1 MKKIIV
7 LSVLV
12 IISILY
18 SAEIKRAFVSLLIL
32 ADSVRPPEKA
42 VMGKF
47 IDGPSV
53 KTVSILSQGRSLHAD
68 LYIPKEGGLHFP
80 LVIVHGVNPTGKD
93 DEQLV
98 LLAKNF
104 ARAGFLVIVPD
115 FEGMKTLRIR
125 ISEAEDVLQS
135 FLYVSKRQDAK
146 HGGGMLGIS
155 YGAGPMLLASADPRI
170 RDKVRVVVSFG
181 GYYNLR
187 NVMLFAMT
195 GFFEYGKYR
204 GWVRPEES
212 FRWMF
217 AYRNLDML
225 RTPADRN
232 TLRKIIEMKNRYET
246 AQAAALAKSL
256 GPEGRALYDFLM
268 NKDPERFDLLYEN
281 LPLSIRELVYQLS
294 PARAVKY
301 IQASFIIAHGMEDY
315 SIPYTESLRLADAVG
330 DAKRVHLELLP
341 QFMHIETIEPSM
353 GSIYKKYVLGG
364 WRLFSLIY
372 DLMGKGEQADGGARR
387 REWQR

>member
-1 MKKIIV
+1 M
-7 LSVLV
+7 LV
-12 IISILY
+12 IISILF
-18 SAEIKRAFVSLLIL
+18 SAQIKRGLVSLLIL
-32 ADSVRPPEKA
+32 SDSVRPPEKA

-53 KTVSILSQGRSLHAD
+53 KKVSIPSRGRSLHAD
-68 LYIPKEGGLHFP
+68 LYIPKEDGPHFP

-98 LLAKNF
+98 LLAKDF
-104 ARAGFLVIVPD
+104 ARAGFLVMVPD

-125 ISEAEDVLQS
+125 ISEAEDILQS
-135 FLYVSKRQDAK
+135 FLYISRRQDAK

-155 YGAGPMLLASADPRI
+155 YGAGPMLLASADSRI
-170 RDKVRVVVSFG
+170 RDKVSVVVSFG

-195 GFFEYGKYR
+195 GSFEYGSHR
-204 GWVRPEES
+204 GWMRPDES

-217 AYRNLDML
+217 AYRNIDIL
-225 RTPADRN
+225 RSPKDRD

-246 AQAAALAKSL
+246 GQAAALVKSL

-268 NKDPERFDLLYEN
+268 NKDQERFDLLYEN
-281 LPLSIRELVYQLS
+281 LPVALREQVYQLS

-301 IQASFIIAHGMEDY
+301 IHASFIIAHGMEDY
-315 SIPYTESLRLADAVG
+315 AIPYTESLRLADAVG
-330 DAKRVHLELLP
+330 DARRVHLELLP
-341 QFMHIETIEPSM
+341 QFMHIEPVEPSM
-353 GSIYKKYVLGG
+353 GAIYREYVLSG

-372 DLMGKGEQADGGARR
+372 DLLGRGA
-387 REWQR
+387 

>member
-12 IISILY
+12 IISILFT
-18 SAEIKRAFVSLLIL
+18 AQIKRVFVSLLIL

-53 KTVSILSQGRSLHAD
+53 KKVSIPTRGKSLPAD
-68 LYIPKEGGLHFP
+68 LYIPKDGGLHFP

-98 LLAKNF
+98 LLAKDF
-104 ARAGFLVIVPD
+104 ARAGFLVMVPD

-125 ISEAEDVLQS
+125 ISEAEDILQS
-135 FLYVSKRQDAK
+135 FLYISRRQDAK
-146 HGGGMLGIS
+146 HGGGMMGIS
-155 YGAGPMLLASADPRI
+155 YGAGPMLLASADQRI
-170 RDKVRVVVSFG
+170 RDKVSVVVSFG

-195 GFFEYGKYR
+195 GSFEYGRHR
-204 GWVRPEES
+204 GWLRPEES

-217 AYRNLDML
+217 AYRNLDIL
-225 RTPADRN
+225 RSLADRD

-246 AQAAALAKSL
+246 AQAAALVNSL

-268 NKDPERFDLLYEN
+268 NKDQERFDLLYEN
-281 LPLSIRELVYQLS
+281 LPIALREQVYQLS
-294 PARAVKY
+294 PERAVKY
-301 IQASFIIAHGMEDY
+301 IHASFIIAHGMEDY

-330 DAKRVHLELLP
+330 DSRRVHLELLP
-341 QFMHIETIEPSM
+341 QFMHIEPVEPSM

-372 DLMGKGEQADGGARR
+372 DLLGRSEQAVGGA
-387 REWQR
+387 

>member
-7 LSVLV
+7 ISVLV

-18 SAEIKRAFVSLLIL
+18 TVQIKRAFVSLLIL

-53 KTVSILSQGRSLHAD
+53 KKVSIPSKGRSIHAD

-98 LLAKNF
+98 LLAKDF
-104 ARAGFLVIVPD
+104 ARAGFLVMVPD
-115 FEGMKTLRIR
+115 FEGMKALRIR
-125 ISEAEDVLQS
+125 ISDAEDILQS
-135 FLYVSKRQDAK
+135 FLYISRRQDAK
-146 HGGGMLGIS
+146 HGGGMLGMS
-155 YGAGPMLLASADPRI
+155 YGAGPMLLASADSRI
-170 RDKVRVVVSFG
+170 RDKVSVVVSFG

-187 NVMLFAMT
+187 DVMLFAMT
-195 GFFEYGKYR
+195 GSFEYGRHR
-204 GWVRPEES
+204 GWLRPDES

-217 AYRNLDML
+217 AYRNLEVL
-225 RTPADRN
+225 RAPADRD
-232 TLRKIIEMKNRYET
+232 TLRKIIELQNRYESGK
-246 AQAAALAKSL
+246 AAALAKSL
-256 GPEGRALYDFLM
+256 GPEGRALYDFLI
-268 NKDPERFDLLYEN
+268 NKDQERFDLLYEN
-281 LPLSIRELVYQLS
+281 LPLALREEVYQLS

-301 IQASFIIAHGMEDY
+301 IHASFIIAHGMEDY

-330 DAKRVHLELLP
+330 DARRVHLELLP
-341 QFMHIETIEPSM
+341 QFMHIEPIEPSM
-353 GSIYKKYVLGG
+353 SSIYKQYVLGG

-372 DLMGKGEQADGGARR
+372 DLLGKGEQASGGA
-387 REWQR
+387 

>member
-7 LSVLV
+7 LSVL
-12 IISILY
+12 IIVGILFT
-18 SAEIKRAFVSLLIL
+18 AQIKRAFVSLLIL

-47 IDGPSV
+47 LDGPSV
-53 KTVSILSQGRSLHAD
+53 KRVGIPSRGRSLQAD
-68 LYIPKEGGLHFP
+68 LYVPKDGGLHFP

-98 LLAKNF
+98 LLAKDF
-104 ARAGFLVIVPD
+104 ARAGFLVLVPD
-115 FEGMKTLRIR
+115 FEGMKSLRIR

-135 FLYVSKRQDAK
+135 FLYISRRQDAK
-146 HGGGMLGIS
+146 RGGGMLGIS

-170 RDKVRVVVSFG
+170 RNKVSVVVSFG
-181 GYYNLR
+181 GYFNLR
-187 NVMLFAMT
+187 NVMLFALT
-195 GFFEYGKYR
+195 GKFEYGRHR
-204 GWVRPEES
+204 GWLRPEES

-217 AYRNLDML
+217 AYRNLDLL
-225 RTPADRN
+225 RVPADRN
-232 TLRKIIEMKNRYET
+232 TLRKIMEMRNRYET
-246 AQAAALAKSL
+246 AQAASLVKSL

-268 NKDPERFDLLYEN
+268 NKDQERFDLLYEN
-281 LPLSIRELVYQLS
+281 LPVALREQVYQLS
-294 PARAVKY
+294 PERAVKY
-301 IQASFIIAHGMEDY
+301 IQASFIIAHGTEDY

-341 QFMHIETIEPSM
+341 QFMHIEPVEPSM
-353 GSIYKKYVLGG
+353 STIFNDYVLGG

-372 DLMGKGEQADGGARR
+372 DLLGKGERTNGGVR
-387 REWQR
+387 